1 MISLDLKKG
10 MSLDLTKHDS
20 TLTKMNLGLGWDTH
34 MDLDSIAFLLDEHD
48 RLVETVCYYH
58 KNGHGVR
65 LNGDNRTGEGDG
77 DDEVIFVDLNRVPS
91 NVAKIALYANI
102 YNAGGGFFSKG
113 KTFGQVKGAYVR
125 LVNEVTGKE
134 VCKYSLTEDGKNFN
148 AFHFAD
154 LVKVNGAWTFV
165 AIGEGANGE
174 IKELEKRYR

>member
-20 TLTKMNLGLGWDTH
+20 TLRKINVGLGWDTH
-34 MDLDSIAFLLDEHD
+34 MDLDSIAFLLNENGK
-48 RLVETVCYYH
+48 LVETVCYYN
-58 KNGHGVR
+58 KNGEGVV
-65 LNGDNRTGEGDG
+65 LNGDNTTGEGEG
-77 DDEVIFVDLNRVPS
+77 DDEIVFVDLDRVPS
-91 NVAKIALYANI
+91 NVVKIALYANI
-102 YNAGGGFFSKG
+102 YNAGGGVFSKG

-125 LVNEVTGKE
+125 LVNEVTNQE

-154 LVKVNGAWTFV
+154 LIKVDNQWTFV